1 MDYTPHTDHDIQE
14 MLHTIGVRSFED
26 LLAEIPQEV
35 RCRSLNVPA
44 GLSETEVLTLC
55 EQVAA
60 SNRSI
65 HEFASFLGF
74 GSYHHAIPTIVDALS
89 SRGEW
94 LTPYTPY
101 QAEASQGTLQM
112 IYEFQ
117 TMICEL
123 MGMEVANASLYD
135 GASALAEAASLA
147 LRATGRPRLLIA
159 ETVHPHYRQVVST
172 YLSGFPCVIQELP
185 SVNGVADLE
194 ALSVALND
202 DVAAVI
208 LQQPNVFGCLEP
220 MELAMAAAHQV
231 GALGVASVYPI
242 SLGLLQPPGAYAAD
256 IATAEG
262 RCLGSPVAYG
272 GPGLG
277 LLTTTQA
284 LLRKIPGRIAGCTV
298 DQSGR
303 RAFTLT
309 LQTREQHIRR
319 ERATS
324 NVCTNEGWLCLR
336 ATIFLSFL
344 GPEGFRELAQL
355 NAQKAQELHS
365 RLLELGF
372 MKPVFDQP
380 CFNEFAMRGLKDHTV
395 EEINRKLL
403 KRELIG
409 GLPIGRWYPQHPD
422 ASLWCATETCSRTDI
437 DRLIDALKTL

>member
-1 MDYTPHTDHDIQE
+1 MDYTPHTDADIQD
-14 MLHTIGVRSFED
+14 MLQTIGVGSPED

-55 EQVAA
+55 EQLAA
-60 SNRSI
+60 SNRST

-74 GSYHHAIPTIVDALS
+74 GAAHHAIPTIVDALS
-89 SRGEW
+89 ARGEW

-135 GASALAEAASLA
+135 GASALAEAATLA
-147 LRATGRPRLLIA
+147 LRVTGRRRLLIG

-172 YLSGFPCVIQELP
+172 YVSGFPCVVQELP
-185 SVNGVADLE
+185 AASGVADLE
-194 ALSVALND
+194 ALSAALND

-220 MELAMAAAHQV
+220 MEQAVAAAHQV
-231 GALGVASVYPI
+231 GALGVASVSPI
-242 SLGLLQPPGAYAAD
+242 SLGLLQPPGAYGAD

-262 RCLGSPVAYG
+262 RSLGSPVAYG

-303 RAFTLT
+303 RSFTLT

-319 ERATS
+319 EKATS

-355 NAQKAQELHS
+355 NAQKAHELHS
-365 RLLELGF
+365 RLVELGF
-372 MKPVFDQP
+372 MKPLFDQP
-380 CFNEFAMRGLKDHTV
+380 FFHEFAMRCLNDHTV

-403 KRELIG
+403 RQGLIG
-409 GLPIGRWYPQHPD
+409 GLPIGRWYPHHPD
-422 ASLWCATETCSRTDI
+422 ASLWCATETIAQTDI
-437 DRLIDALKTL
+437 DRLIDALKRL